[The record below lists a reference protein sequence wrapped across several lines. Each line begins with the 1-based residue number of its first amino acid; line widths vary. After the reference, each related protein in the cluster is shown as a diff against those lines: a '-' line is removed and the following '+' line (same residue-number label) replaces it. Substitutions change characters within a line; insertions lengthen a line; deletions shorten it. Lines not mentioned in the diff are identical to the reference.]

1 LENGLK
7 MTYDRE
13 VDILRIL
20 FNDAPI
26 KESNEQK
33 PGLILDYDK
42 DGNVV
47 GLKPLHASE
56 RIQEPDSL
64 QFALASANPVSVREK
79 PGKQCGKSAGNQ
91 SSQISAVS
99 VRLSVSALC
108 ICRELRQ
115 LD

>member
-1 LENGLK
+1 MR

-26 KESNEQK
+26 EESDEQK

-47 GLKPLHASE
+47 GLEMLHASR
-56 RIQEPDSL
+56 RIQEPDSV
-64 QFALASANPVSVREK
+64 QFALASASSTPTLAREK
-79 PGKQCGKSAGNQ
+79 PGKRYGK
-91 SSQISAVS
+91 
-99 VRLSVSALC
+99 
-108 ICRELRQ
+108 
-115 LD
+115 